1 MLRTTRSATLT
12 LALLL
17 LIPAVAGAQ
26 GLDRYP
32 TGNPVPIPRGH
43 AESGTLPVPHHLLGT
58 ITVGQQA
65 PDFELE
71 RATGGRQ
78 RLSAMRGGWVA
89 LWFGTRAAGIA
100 SADTLARALENDAVT
115 VVVVAGER
123 TGALRAWLEK
133 HPTRVMLLSDAA
145 CDISSEYGAFDLATG
160 QPKRGLVVLDESG
173 VVRVAVVGYDL
184 PATEAARMVQIA
196 RASL

>member
-1 MLRTTRSATLT
+1 MLRTTQSAM
-12 LALLL
+12 LAFAL
-17 LIPAVAGAQ
+17 LIPVVAIAQ

-32 TGNPVPIPRGH
+32 TGNPVPVPLGH
-43 AESGTLPVPHHLLGT
+43 AESGTLPVPHHMLGT

-71 RATGGRQ
+71 RATGGKQ

-89 LWFGTRAAGIA
+89 LWFGTRTIGIA
-100 SADTLARALENDAVT
+100 SADTLARALENDAIT
-115 VVVVAGER
+115 VVVIAAER
-123 TGALRAWLEK
+123 TGALRSWLEK
-133 HPTRVMLLSDAA
+133 HPTRVMLLSDAS
-145 CDISSEYGAFDLATG
+145 CDIASEYGAFDLATG
-160 QPKRGLVVLDESG
+160 QAKRGLVVLDESG

-184 PATEAARMVQIA
+184 PAADAARMVQIA